1 MASNFAYLLD
11 KKGYSEFA
19 QAAVEAEKALA
30 ISPASVAI
38 HARKALEL
46 GVKFIYSVEPSLTIP
61 YKDNLS
67 ALIHNYCFK
76 DMIGL
81 NLFHLIKFIVRLG
94 NVAVHSGSPV
104 QAEDAILS
112 LRNLHSFCDWI
123 DYSYSEDYQQ
133 VEFDVNILPKPA
145 SESQNKQQLQKMADA
160 LDKKSQSLEELKKL
174 NEDLMNQLQ

>member
-1 MASNFAYLLD
+1 M
-11 KKGYSEFA
+11 
-19 QAAVEAEKALA
+19 
-30 ISPASVAI
+30 
-38 HARKALEL
+38 
-46 GVKFIYSVEPSLTIP
+46 
-61 YKDNLS
+61 
-67 ALIHNYCFK
+67 
-76 DMIGL
+76 
-81 NLFHLIKFIVRLG
+81 
-94 NVAVHSGSPV
+94 AVHSGSPV

-174 NEDLMNQLQ
+174 NEDLMNQLQELKQVYIQ

>member
-81 NLFHLIKFIVRLG
+81 DLFHLIKFIV
-94 NVAVHSGSPV
+94 
-104 QAEDAILS
+104 
-112 LRNLHSFCDWI
+112 
-123 DYSYSEDYQQ
+123 
-133 VEFDVNILPKPA
+133 
-145 SESQNKQQLQKMADA
+145 
-160 LDKKSQSLEELKKL
+160 
-174 NEDLMNQLQ
+174 